1 MRSPK
6 EQYGMQ
12 FAEWFAQRQVAVNDA
27 FDSLERLSALAPMQ
41 AAKSYMLLAEFLTAM
56 DALREQIIL
65 TIDTAYPP
73 VKMDEVDA
81 GWVEETETLPVPDKK
96 RGPSN

>member
-1 MRSPK
+1 MRNPK
-6 EQYGMQ
+6 EQYGLQ

-56 DALREQIIL
+56 DALREQIIV

-73 VKMDEVDA
+73 VKMDDIDA
-81 GWVEETETLPVPDKK
+81 GWVEDAPTSVVVKPKK
-96 RGPSN
+96 PSN